1 MRGKPWTR
9 EELILTFNLYLKIPF
24 GKISSRNS
32 EVQAL
37 ARLLGR
43 TDNSIALRLTNFA
56 ACDPYLVQ
64 RGIKGMVGGLNQV
77 IPIWNEFADNRDA
90 LLFESERILAEMQY
104 GSLEKK
110 YPYIYKD
117 LSNLQGESKIREV
130 KTRVNQNVFRKIVLT
145 NYNHQCALSGIDVEE
160 LLIASHIMPWS
171 VNKEERL
178 NPANGI
184 CLSALYDKAFDQ
196 GLISFDMKYNLVLSK
211 RLKKNV
217 GKEYY
222 NKYFGNIEGQQ
233 LRMPNKF
240 LPEKRFLEWHLDCVF
255 EK

>member
-1 MRGKPWTR
+1 
-9 EELILTFNLYLKIPF
+9 
-24 GKISSRNS
+24 
-32 EVQAL
+32 
-37 ARLLGR
+37 
-43 TDNSIALRLTNFA
+43 
-56 ACDPYLVQ
+56 
-64 RGIKGMVGGLNQV
+64 
-77 IPIWNEFADNRDA
+77 
-90 LLFESERILAEMQY
+90 MQ
-104 GSLEKK
+104 
-110 YPYIYKD
+110 
-117 LSNLQGESKIREV
+117 
-130 KTRVNQNVFRKIVLT
+130 KIVLT

-217 GKEYY
+217 DKEYY